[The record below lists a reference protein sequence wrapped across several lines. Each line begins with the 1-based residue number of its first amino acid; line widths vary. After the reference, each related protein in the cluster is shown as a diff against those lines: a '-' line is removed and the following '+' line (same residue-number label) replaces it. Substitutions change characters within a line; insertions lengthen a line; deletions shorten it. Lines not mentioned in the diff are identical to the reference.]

1 MNQVLVTDTTPN
13 FRDGEWDG
21 ATSPGDVIAFDS
33 VGGDMVQHDI
43 GSNLFPV
50 GIRGN
55 INNLIQDG
63 IYEFPAPTAFTA
75 GDEVYADNVTP
86 GAMDVT
92 PNDRF
97 VGTFLSDTTLL
108 VSMNSIGI
116 SSTVVPPG
124 TAFPGGLINA
134 SPGEVV
140 AWNAGSSMWEPWEQA
155 FAFAPQGIL
164 GNSNNIISNEQW
176 VPGGAPFLNGVRYY
190 AWYAGAPGGPL
201 TPGDLTTTQ
210 NDFFVGRAILNDSL
224 MVECINAPN
233 WEDAREIFDIEHDGF
248 VGTHNEGSARS
259 WIGNEGDRFA
269 ASNSQATSTGML
281 FYASDTGR
289 VFYCSNGAGNTWIE
303 QTRFTGPVTI
313 DNNLIASAQIRMPA
327 KVLHDNVSDSMN
339 PFAHNDRHLLG
350 AQDYVR
356 GRVEQILNAGSVGPD
371 AIAQTGAFPLPVT
384 VIETLAFDFTGRTG
398 NSTIQIYAPC
408 YFNRAGDA
416 VDISLAFFLDTVEIT
431 NPESIRAQH
440 EIPTSG
446 EATVTLVGFLTNV
459 TAGAHTL
466 EIRMGVEQNR
476 PPNANDR
483 MIMVTDLGLT

>member
-1 MNQVLVTDTTPN
+1 
-13 FRDGEWDG
+13 
-21 ATSPGDVIAFDS
+21 VIAFDS
-33 VGGDMVQHDI
+33 VSGDMVQSDI
-43 GSNLFPV
+43 PGNLFPV

-55 INNLIQDG
+55 YNNLIQDG
-63 IYEFPAPTAFTA
+63 IYEFPAPTAFVA
-75 GDEVYADNVTP
+75 GDEVYADEVTP
-86 GAMDVT
+86 GAMTVST
-92 PNDRF
+92 NDRF
-97 VGTFLSDTTLL
+97 VGTFLTDSKLL

-124 TAFPGGLINA
+124 TPFPGGLINA
-134 SPGEVV
+134 SPGQAV
-140 AWNAGSSMWEPWEQA
+140 AWHAGASEFRAWEQS
-155 FAFAPQGIL
+155 FSLAPQGIL

-176 VPGGAPFLNGVRYY
+176 VPGGSPFLNGVRYY
-190 AWYAGAPGGPL
+190 AWYAGAPGGVL

-210 NDFFVGRAILNDSL
+210 NDFFVGRATTTDNLL
-224 MVECINAPN
+224 VECINAPN
-233 WEDAREIFDIEHDGF
+233 WEDTRTLFAAEHDDA
-248 VGTHNEGSARS
+248 VGTHNEGSARG
-259 WIGNEGDRFA
+259 WVGLEANRNA
-269 ASNSQATSTGML
+269 ASNSQPSSTGMIY
-281 FYASDTGR
+281 YASDTGR
-289 VFYCSNGAGNTWIE
+289 VFYCSDGASNIWIE
-303 QTRFTGPVTI
+303 QTHFTGPVEI
-313 DNNLIASAQIRMPA
+313 DNNALIEGQIRMPL

-350 AQDYVR
+350 GADPLKGTVA
-356 GRVEQILNAGSVGPD
+356 QILNTGSLGPD